1 MIRRLVASLG
11 LCSTIALTAGLTL
24 TIGNNV
30 VFADET
36 EEVSDRMV
44 QALGGA
50 SGMTALRRE
59 VGRGDTL
66 LEMLV
71 SAGSSV
77 SEADRVIDAMS
88 NYFSP
93 QRLQIGQ
100 VMTAVFD
107 TQADENGIRLA
118 AVSLSTTDGYVVAN
132 RTGDGGYVASLS
144 NVPLE
149 EALVVPL
156 PEDAPA
162 AQIPTVSRLEV
173 RRGDTLIRLV
183 MRGGATR
190 PDGQAAIAALTE
202 LFDPTGLQIGQTL
215 EMVMT
220 PDVIAGHPVIA
231 SLSLS
236 LEDGGFVVVER
247 NANGTFAARQSDTAA
262 PTGET
267 VVQAESAIG
276 PFLET
281 LATSGA
287 KVEQYR
293 IASGDTLMDLMIE
306 AGATVIDA
314 DRASRA
320 LSTQYNERQLQI
332 GQSLH
337 VIMTPGPRGSG
348 LQVLGMAILDAGDDG
363 LVIAQRADDGSEF
376 VGYPT
381 SDDLDVAMLATLL
394 GEPASEDSQAAIRF
408 DGGLTVETLSL
419 ERGDTIMALLLR
431 AGAARVEA
439 DRAIRAI
446 REHIDPQRLQI
457 GQEIR
462 VAFDGAESDD
472 LELVAVSIQLGDND
486 FVQADRSGSAFVGR
500 RTTAALNPALAL
512 TLQSQPGPN
521 PTPIPDGDDQAGDD
535 TVVASVDPEQLSAI
549 FTPHVPPVTETESQ
563 QVLSAAATQYW
574 FEVQEGDT
582 LPGLL
587 RILTR
592 NGKEI
597 DAVVDAIGDNYDLG
611 DLGEGQQMIAITDD
625 DGAGTHII
633 AVSLDAGDQETVVV
647 VRQRDGGYQLRRASS
662 HVDLADFQ
670 IAAID
675 ETQEA
680 EDAAATP
687 ADVAAAWPDAPSDL
701 SVETAAFG
709 SGDTLMDVLLGLGV
723 EQIEAHSAVEALRD
737 VYNPRHIRAGQDMD
751 VMLQDGALY
760 GMMLR
765 TAPGERV
772 DVAMGDDGFT
782 ARVVEMPLTA
792 TQVAAEGEIT
802 TSLYQAAVDAGV
814 PPAVLADMIRAY
826 SFDVDFQR
834 EIKVGDSFAILYEEF
849 VDEDGNVVRHGSPT
863 YAVLRVSGATLPIYR
878 YTPESG
884 FADYFNDLGE
894 SVRKALL
901 RTPVDGARITS
912 GFGMRD
918 HPLLGYSRMH
928 KGVDFGAAAG
938 TPILAAGDGTIE
950 FIGRNSGYGN
960 YVRIRHNDTYKTAYA
975 HMQGFASG
983 LGQGSRVRQGQV
995 IGYVGSTGMSTGPH
1009 LHYEVMVH
1017 DEQINPLDVKL
1028 PSGEKLSGTE
1038 LATFLEVRDT
1048 LDAQYAELLSERYVA
1063 AAP

>member
-1 MIRRLVASLG
+1 M
-11 LCSTIALTAGLTL
+11 
-24 TIGNNV
+24 
-30 VFADET
+30 
-36 EEVSDRMV
+36 
-44 QALGGA
+44 
-50 SGMTALRRE
+50 
-59 VGRGDTL
+59 
-66 LEMLV
+66 
-71 SAGSSV
+71 
-77 SEADRVIDAMS
+77 
-88 NYFSP
+88 
-93 QRLQIGQ
+93 
-100 VMTAVFD
+100 
-107 TQADENGIRLA
+107 
-118 AVSLSTTDGYVVAN
+118 
-132 RTGDGGYVASLS
+132 
-144 NVPLE
+144 
-149 EALVVPL
+149 
-156 PEDAPA
+156 PA

-173 RRGDTLIRLV
+173 RRGDTLIRMV

-190 PDGQAAIAALTE
+190 ADGQAAISALTE
-202 LFDPTGLQIGQTL
+202 LFDPKGLQVGQTL

-220 PDVIAGHPVIA
+220 PDIVAGHPVIA
-231 SLSLS
+231 SLSLT
-236 LEDGGFVVVER
+236 LEDGGFIVVER
-247 NANGTFAARQSDTAA
+247 DAGSTFSARRSETAA

-267 VVQAESAIG
+267 AVQAESAIG

-287 KVEQYR
+287 RIEQYR

-320 LSTQYNERQLQI
+320 LATQYNERRLQI
-332 GQSLH
+332 GQSLY
-337 VIMTPGPRGSG
+337 VIMSPGPRGSG
-348 LQVLGMAILDAGDDG
+348 LHVLGMAILDAGEDG
-363 LVIAQRADDGSEF
+363 LVITQRADDGLDF
-376 VGYPT
+376 VGYP
-381 SDDLDVAMLATLL
+381 SGDNLDVAMLATLL
-394 GEPASEDSQAAIRF
+394 SEPAIDDSQDAMRF

-431 AGAARVEA
+431 AGAERVDA

-457 GQEIR
+457 GQEVR
-462 VAFDGAESDD
+462 VAFDGAEGDD
-472 LELVAVSIQLGDND
+472 MELVAVSIQLGDND

-500 RTTAALNPALAL
+500 RTTAALNPGLAQ

-521 PTPIPDGDDQAGDD
+521 PTPVPDGDDQAGDE
-535 TVVASVDPEQLSAI
+535 TVMASVDPEQLSAV

-563 QVLSAAATQYW
+563 QVLSGAATQYW
-574 FEVQEGDT
+574 FELQDGDT

-597 DAVVDAIGDNYDLG
+597 DAVADVIGNNYDLG

-633 AVSLDAGDQETVVV
+633 AVSLDAGGDETIVV

-675 ETQEA
+675 ETQDG
-680 EDAAATP
+680 EDGAATP
-687 ADVAAAWPDAPSDL
+687 ADIAAAWPDAPADL

-709 SGDTLMDVLLGLGV
+709 SGDTLMDVLLDLGV
-723 EQIEAHSAVEALRD
+723 EQLEAHNAVEALRD
-737 VYNPRHIRAGQDMD
+737 VYNPRHIRVGQDMD

-772 DVAMGDDGFT
+772 DVAMGNDGFT
-782 ARVVEMPLTA
+782 ARVVETPLTA

-849 VDEDGNVVRHGSPT
+849 VDEDGNVVRHGAPT
-863 YAVLRVSGATLPIYR
+863 YAVLHVSGATLPIYR
-878 YTPESG
+878 YTPASG

-1009 LHYEVMVH
+1009 LHYEVLVH

-1028 PSGEKLSGTE
+1028 PSGEKLAGTE
-1038 LATFLEVRDT
+1038 LAAFLEVRDR
-1048 LDAQYAELLSERYVA
+1048 LDAQYAELSTERYVA
-1063 AAP
+1063 GTP